1 MLVTQSCL
9 TLCYLMDFSPPGS
22 SLHGIFQARILKR
35 VAICPSG
42 DLPNSGIE
50 PRSLELQAD
59 SLPCSIPITEE
70 DSEQN
75 NKGGS
80 TGSSEVSN

>member
-1 MLVTQSCL
+1 MTSW
-9 TLCYLMDFSPPGS
+9 TLAHQVPLSMGFSRQEYCSGLPYSP
-22 SLHGIFQARILKR
+22 L
-35 VAICPSG
+35 G

-50 PRSLELQAD
+50 PRSPALQAD

-70 DSEQN
+70 DSKQN